1 MTKTTTQRVLSLGAV
16 AIGGVALGLVIAGGA
31 GMTPAGSAGEALPTM
46 MVAAAVPAAAAAPAQ
61 ATAPAGYPDFAVLA
75 ERVMP
80 SVISVYTTD
89 VVSPSEMRRFHRDMD
104 PFEFF
109 FGPDRGTP
117 ERMRPRE
124 RRGAGSGF
132 FIDADGL
139 ALTNNHVVE
148 GADKIEVQLADS
160 NTRLPAKVVGRDA
173 ATDVALI
180 RVEGNGK
187 FKPLALGDSEALR
200 VGEWVMAVGN
210 PLNMDHTVTVGVVSA
225 KGRQLGLSEV
235 TQSFENFIQ
244 TDAAINLGNSGGPLV
259 NLRGEVIGMNTA
271 INAAGQ
277 NLGFAVP
284 IATVRAIL
292 PQLKEK
298 GKVTRGYLGV
308 RIGNVTEDIQKAF
321 SLPTTDGAF
330 VDSVDEGGPAD
341 KAGIVK
347 GDLITSVNGTP
358 IKDTRVLIDRISAI
372 QPGNKVDLGV
382 IREGKPRTIA
392 VTLGERPG
400 NEEEAEPESGA
411 DESVQSKL
419 GIEVEEISAR
429 SRRMLELPEDVSGV
443 VVSNVTELSPAS
455 EAGLRAGDVI
465 TEVNGQETGSLAE
478 FRDAISGAKS
488 GDRLRLYVFR
498 PQFARS
504 TFVIVRVP

>member
-1 MTKTTTQRVLSLGAV
+1 MIRTSTRRALSLAAV
-16 AIGGVALGLVIAGGA
+16 AAGGVALGLVIAGGA
-31 GMTPAGSAGEALPTM
+31 GMTPPGTAGEAPF
-46 MVAAAVPAAAAAPAQ
+46 APAAAAVAAAAPQVA
-61 ATAPAGYPDFAVLA
+61 APAGYPDFATLA
-75 ERVMP
+75 DRVNQ

-89 VVSPSEMRRFHRDMD
+89 VVSPSEMRRFHQDMD

-109 FGPDRGTP
+109 FGPDRGNP
-117 ERMRPRE
+117 DRMRPRE

-160 NTRLPAKVVGRDA
+160 NTRLPAKVVGRDP

-180 RVEGNGK
+180 RVEGNGR
-187 FKPLALGDSEALR
+187 FKPLVLGDSDTLR

-225 KGRQLGLSEV
+225 KGRQLGLSDV

-259 NLRGEVIGMNTA
+259 NVRGEVVGMNTA

-321 SLPTTDGAF
+321 NLPTTEGAF
-330 VDSVDEGGPAD
+330 IDSVDEDGPAD

-347 GDLITSVNGTP
+347 GDLITSVNGNP
-358 IKDTRVLIDRISAI
+358 VKDTRVLVDRISAI
-372 QPGNKVDLGV
+372 QPGNKVELGV
-382 IREGKPRTIA
+382 IREGKPRTVP

-400 NEEEAEPESGA
+400 GEETEEAEAAS
-411 DESVQSKL
+411 DESVQSRL
-419 GIEVEEISAR
+419 GIQAEEISAR
-429 SRRMLELPEDVSGV
+429 TRRMLELPQDVTGV
-443 VVSNVTELSPAS
+443 VVSDVTELSPAS
-455 EAGLRAGDVI
+455 EAGLRSGDVI
-465 TEVNGQETGSLAE
+465 TEINGREIESLAD
-478 FRDAISGAKS
+478 FRDALATAKS
-488 GDRLRLYVFR
+488 GDRLRFYVFR
-498 PQFARS
+498 PQFGRS

>member
-1 MTKTTTQRVLSLGAV
+1 V
-16 AIGGVALGLVIAGGA
+16 APAL
-31 GMTPAGSAGEALPTM
+31 
-46 MVAAAVPAAAAAPAQ
+46 AAAAPVAAAPQ
-61 ATAPAGYPDFAVLA
+61 VAAPAGYPDFAALA
-75 ERVMP
+75 ERVNQ

-117 ERMRPRE
+117 DRMRPRE

-132 FIDADGL
+132 FIAADGL

-148 GADKIEVQLADS
+148 SADKIEVQLADS
-160 NTRLPAKVVGRDA
+160 NTRLPAKVVGRDP

-180 RVEGNGK
+180 QVEGNGK
-187 FKPLALGDSEALR
+187 FKPLVLGDSDTLR

-259 NLRGEVIGMNTA
+259 NLRGEVVGMNTA

-284 IATVRAIL
+284 ISTVKAIL

-321 SLPTTDGAF
+321 DLPTTDGAF
-330 VDSVDEGGPAD
+330 VDSVDEDGPAD

-358 IKDTRVLIDRISAI
+358 IKDTRVLVDRISAI

-382 IREGKPRTIA
+382 IREGKQKTVA

-400 NEEEAEPESGA
+400 SEETEETEPESE
-411 DESVQSKL
+411 ESVQSRL
-419 GIEVEEISAR
+419 GIEAEEISAR
-429 SRRMLELPEDVSGV
+429 TRRMLELPDDVTGV
-443 VVSNVTELSPAS
+443 VVSDVTQLSPAS

-465 TEVNGQETGSLAE
+465 TEVNGREIESLAN
-478 FRDAISGAKS
+478 FRETLSTAKS
-488 GDRLRLYVFR
+488 GDRLRFYVYR
-498 PQFARS
+498 PQFGRS

>member
-1 MTKTTTQRVLSLGAV
+1 MIRTTTRRALSLAGV
-16 AIGGVALGLVIAGGA
+16 AIGGVTLGLVIAGGA
-31 GMTPAGSAGEALPTM
+31 GVTPPGAANEAVTAPAAVAPV
-46 MVAAAVPAAAAAPAQ
+46 VAAPQVA
-61 ATAPAGYPDFAVLA
+61 APAGYPDFAALA
-75 ERVMP
+75 ERVNQ

-109 FGPDRGTP
+109 FGPDRGAP
-117 ERMRPRE
+117 NQMRPRE

-132 FIDADGL
+132 FIAADGL

-148 GADKIEVQLADS
+148 NADKIEVQLADS
-160 NTRLPAKVVGRDA
+160 NTRLPAKVVGRDP

-180 RVEGNGK
+180 QVEGSGK
-187 FKPLALGDSEALR
+187 FKPLVLGDSEALR

-259 NLRGEVIGMNTA
+259 NVRGEVVGMNSA

-284 IATVRAIL
+284 IATVKAIL

-321 SLPTTDGAF
+321 DLPTTDGAF
-330 VDSVDEGGPAD
+330 VDSVDEDGPAD

-347 GDLITSVNGTP
+347 GDLITSVNGTA

-382 IREGKPRTIA
+382 IREGKPRTVA

-400 NEEEAEPESGA
+400 SEETEEAESTSEDSI
-411 DESVQSKL
+411 QSRL
-419 GIEVEEISAR
+419 GIEAEEISAR
-429 SRRMLELPEDVSGV
+429 TRRMLELPDDVTGV
-443 VVSNVTELSPAS
+443 VVSDVTQLSPAS

-465 TEVNGQETGSLAE
+465 TEVNGQEIESLAE
-478 FRDAISGAKS
+478 FRELLSAAKS
-488 GDRLRLYVFR
+488 GDRLRFYVYR
-498 PQFARS
+498 PQFGRS

>member
-1 MTKTTTQRVLSLGAV
+1 MTRTTTRRALSLAAV
-16 AIGGVALGLVIAGGA
+16 AAGGVALGLVIAGGA
-31 GMTPAGSAGEALPTM
+31 GVTPPGTASEAMSAP
-46 MVAAAVPAAAAAPAQ
+46 VAAAPAAAAPQIA
-61 ATAPAGYPDFAVLA
+61 APAGYQDFAALA
-75 ERVMP
+75 DRVNL

-89 VVSPSEMRRFHRDMD
+89 VVSPSEMRRFHQDMD

-117 ERMRPRE
+117 DRMRPRE

-148 GADKIEVQLADS
+148 SADKIEVQLADS
-160 NTRLPAKVVGRDA
+160 NTRLPAKVVGRDP

-187 FKPLALGDSEALR
+187 FKPLVLGDSDTLR

-244 TDAAINLGNSGGPLV
+244 TDAAINPGNSGGPLV
-259 NLRGEVIGMNTA
+259 NLRGEVVGMNTA

-284 IATVRAIL
+284 ITTVRAIL

-321 SLPTTDGAF
+321 DLPTTEGAF

-341 KAGIVK
+341 QAGIVK
-347 GDLITSVNGTP
+347 GDLITSVNGTT
-358 IKDTRVLIDRISAI
+358 IKDTRVLVDRISAI
-372 QPGNKVDLGV
+372 QPGNKVELGL
-382 IREGKPRTIA
+382 IREGKSKTVA

-400 NEEEAEPESGA
+400 SEETEEAEAASE
-411 DESVQSKL
+411 ESVQSRL
-419 GIEVEEISAR
+419 GIEAEEISAR
-429 SRRMLELPEDVSGV
+429 TRRMLELPQDVTGV

-465 TEVNGQETGSLAE
+465 TEVNGREIESLAG
-478 FRDAISGAKS
+478 FRDALSAAKS
-488 GDRLRLYVFR
+488 GDRLRFYVFR
-498 PQFARS
+498 PQFGRS

>member
-1 MTKTTTQRVLSLGAV
+1 MTRTKTRSVLSLGAV

-31 GMTPAGSAGEALPTM
+31 GMTPSGTAGEALPAP
-46 MVAAAVPAAAAAPAQ
+46 AAAAPAAAAAAPQ
-61 ATAPAGYPDFAVLA
+61 TTAPAGYPDFATLA
-75 ERVMP
+75 DRVNQ

-117 ERMRPRE
+117 DQMRPRE

-160 NTRLPAKVVGRDA
+160 NTRLPAKVVGRDP

-180 RVEGNGK
+180 RVEGTGK
-187 FKPLALGDSEALR
+187 FKPLLLGDSDTLR

-259 NLRGEVIGMNTA
+259 NLRGEVVGMNTA

-284 IATVRAIL
+284 IATVKAVL
-292 PQLKEK
+292 AQLKEK

-321 SLPTTDGAF
+321 DLPTTDGAF
-330 VDSVDEGGPAD
+330 VDSVDEGGPAE

-347 GDLITSVNGTP
+347 GDLITSVNGVT
-358 IKDTRVLIDRISAI
+358 IKDTRLLIDRISAI
-372 QPGNKVDLGV
+372 QPGNKVDLGI
-382 IREGKPRTIA
+382 IREGKPRTVA

-400 NEEEAEPESGA
+400 SEETAEAESES
-411 DESVQSKL
+411 DDSVPSRL
-419 GIEVEEISAR
+419 GIEAEEISAR
-429 SRRMLELPEDVSGV
+429 TRRMLELPEDVTGV
-443 VVSNVTELSPAS
+443 VVSGVTELSPAS

-465 TEVNGQETGSLAE
+465 TEVNGREIESLAG
-478 FRDAISGAKS
+478 FRDAVSGAKS
-488 GDRLRLYVFR
+488 GDRLRFYVYR
-498 PQFARS
+498 PQFSRS